1 MTWGYTAM
9 SKRKD
14 NRADADDIILHIWLH
29 EEYYKVLARYGGL
42 NNAVD
47 ILLQAMAD
55 GRLPCSWED
64 LPPAPPTADTSHHLV
79 TVRQGEYV
87 QILLLHGT
95 RSPRYSLRRLLYA
108 AVDNNW
114 LEELGV
120 KQSQIVNPVES
131 SYFNHIEMAAW
142 HIIQLQQEEPD
153 NPLYDE
159 ILDALRGK
167 LREAKRWKHDT
178 QHT

>member
-1 MTWGYTAM
+1 M

-14 NRADADDIILHIWLH
+14 NRAEADEVMLHTWLH

-55 GRLPCSWED
+55 GRLPCGWED
-64 LPPAPPTADTSHHLV
+64 LPPAPPISAASHYLV
-79 TVRQGEYV
+79 TVRQEDYL

-120 KQSQIVNPVES
+120 KPSPVDNTVTS
-131 SYFNHIEMAAW
+131 SYAGYIWMATW
-142 HIIQLQQEEPD
+142 YIKQLQKTD
-153 NPLYDE
+153 LADPLYDE
-159 ILDALRGK
+159 ILDALRSK
-167 LREAKRWKHDT
+167 LREAKRREYDT

>member
-1 MTWGYTAM
+1 M

-14 NRADADDIILHIWLH
+14 NRAEADNIILHTWLH

-42 NNAVD
+42 RNAVD

-64 LPPAPPTADTSHHLV
+64 LPPAPSTAAASHYLV
-79 TVRQGEYV
+79 SVQQEEYV

-114 LEELGV
+114 LEELGA
-120 KQSQIVNPVES
+120 KPSQIDNPVES
-131 SYFNHIEMAAW
+131 SYFNHLEMAAW
-142 HIIQLQQEEPD
+142 HIKQLQQEEPD
-153 NPLYDE
+153 DPLYDE
-159 ILDALRGK
+159 ILDALRSK
-167 LREAKRWKHDT
+167 FREAKRRKHDT